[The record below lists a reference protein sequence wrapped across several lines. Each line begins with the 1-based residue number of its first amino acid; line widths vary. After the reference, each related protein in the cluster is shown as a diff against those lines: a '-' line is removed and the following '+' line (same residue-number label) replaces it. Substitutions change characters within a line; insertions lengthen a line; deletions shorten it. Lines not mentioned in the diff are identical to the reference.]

1 MQGFHSRLL
10 GERVPRPGVAENEQ
24 LLISEGRLK
33 ALVAKGELREMRG
46 ECMEFCGY
54 VVTAVELGCEGMRV
68 LKRTRLGS
76 DVQMEVSN
84 VPLVLNLVSR

>member
-33 ALVAKGELREMRG
+33 ALVAKGESREMRG
-46 ECMEFCGY
+46 VHGVLWLCGHSSG
-54 VVTAVELGCEGMRV
+54 AGM
-68 LKRTRLGS
+68 
-76 DVQMEVSN
+76 
-84 VPLVLNLVSR
+84 